1 MSWKRK
7 TLAFIGDLALAF
19 ISILTIIFGLSAVE
33 VLL

>member
-1 MSWKRK
+1 MSGKRK